1 MFDTLVRFANRVHVL
16 GCPGVAS
23 VHLTPDG
30 ATPDD
35 DVPAGG
41 DALDSALTVAGPS
54 PVGTAR
60 AWSVPDWDDG
70 PAPAASAS
78 LAAHGVASAA
88 AATTPSRTPPGQVR
102 RPLDGWPSVGRS
114 NGGGGGSG
122 GGGSGGGGS
131 GSGGNGGSNSGGNA
145 GKAAAAAQAAR
156 HRTRDSDGQL
166 VPARPHG
173 KQDKRPRVSM

>member
-35 DVPAGG
+35 DIPASGA
-41 DALDSALTVAGPS
+41 ALDSALTAGPS
-54 PVGTAR
+54 PVPSAR
-60 AWSVPDWDDG
+60 PWSVPDWDDD
-70 PAPAASAS
+70 PAPASA
-78 LAAHGVASAA
+78 AAHGVPSATA
-88 AATTPSRTPPGQVR
+88 PSRTPPGQPR

-114 NGGGGGSG
+114 NSSGGGGGGGSG
-122 GGGSGGGGS
+122 GG
-131 GSGGNGGSNSGGNA
+131 NGGGGNA
-145 GKAAAAAQAAR
+145 GGGAGKVAAAQAAR
-156 HRTRDSDGQL
+156 HRTRDSDGHL